1 MTNKTQRDAAVER
14 IENNTAI
21 VLDGRDS
28 LRRVWLFLR
37 ALERRR
43 VIDSA
48 DAAAAQNDM
57 ERIQRAL
64 DAQLAQLQEQ
74 RQNPLGE
81 WGATNGV

>member
-1 MTNKTQRDAAVER
+1 MTNKTQRDAAVEH
-14 IENNTAI
+14 IENSTAV

-37 ALERRR
+37 ALERRH

-48 DAAAAQNDM
+48 DATAAQNDM

-64 DAQLAQLQEQ
+64 DVHLAQLQAQ

-81 WGATNGV
+81 